1 MFGFSLHL
9 HGGGKRTMDEA
20 DFYIV
25 NVLECNPPAEEC
37 CIRIKT

>member
-9 HGGGKRTMDEA
+9 CGEGERTMDEA
-20 DFYIV
+20 DFYMV

>member
-9 HGGGKRTMDEA
+9 RGGGKRTKDEA

-25 NVLECNPPAEEC
+25 NVLECNPPAEESG
-37 CIRIKT
+37 IRIKT

>member
-1 MFGFSLHL
+1 MVLSPYLRNGA
-9 HGGGKRTMDEA
+9 KRTMDEA

-25 NVLECNPPAEEC
+25 NVLECNPAAEEC